1 MQVLKDAMVK
11 SQTVNLLHPF
21 WNPILLHLGRSLQKP
36 LAVLAIH
43 ETILINIPFGNF
55 LFQRQLEMGSFV
67 GLMEYVEYIGKEIV
81 YKYYEQR
88 REVQPEL

>member
-1 MQVLKDAMVK
+1 MVK

-21 WNPILLHLGRSLQKP
+21 RNPILLHLGRSLQKP
-36 LAVLAIH
+36 LAVLAVN

-67 GLMEYVEYIGKEIV
+67 GLMEFVEYIGKEIV

>member
-1 MQVLKDAMVK
+1 MLIFALVAEGPPQTRPDLQLRFYKSIGTVKMPVTWSDDADREYEVFVK
-11 SQTVNLLHPF
+11 
-21 WNPILLHLGRSLQKP
+21 G
-36 LAVLAIH
+36 
-43 ETILINIPFGNF
+43 
-55 LFQRQLEMGSFV
+55 QLEMGSFV